1 MQFGIFSVGDV
12 TTDPATGRTPTEH
25 ERIRATVEIERLA
38 DEEGLG
44 AVRTG
49 VFAATEDFGGLG
61 WRRIDEA
68 VGELRSCLTGP
79 ERRLSPPTGASRS
92 PPSRNC

>member
-25 ERIRATVEIERLA
+25 ERIRATVEIARLA

-61 WRRIDEA
+61 WRH
-68 VGELRSCLTGP
+68 S
-79 ERRLSPPTGASRS
+79 GASTRRWGS
-92 PPSRNC
+92 CAPA